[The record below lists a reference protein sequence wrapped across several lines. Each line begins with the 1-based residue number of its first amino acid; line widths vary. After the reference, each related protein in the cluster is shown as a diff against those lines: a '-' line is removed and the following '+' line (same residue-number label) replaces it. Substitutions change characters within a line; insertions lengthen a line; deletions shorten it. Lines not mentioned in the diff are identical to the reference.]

1 MKQKSILGLT
11 VFALLILNILSL
23 IYTQIE
29 VSKLTEQENPTAMAF
44 GAAYLCVNRP
54 PTDIDIGTCNF
65 TMPWGIPINCTMN
78 ATDPE
83 NNSIYFQSYFTT
95 PLDLFTISYTGNI
108 NVSLEEEEI
117 GNHTLRVIAN
127 DLSGCDDNVYFED
140 FNVEVFDINHAPY
153 LITAIPN
160 NSLKWQTAYAFFL
173 DDFFGDIDGDDLTY
187 MVVQDDNLTL
197 INIVDPSSLT
207 TIRGMDCGSSYFFFI
222 ATDPD
227 GLTAT
232 SNTVRYTI
240 TDCPNEDGGEDNGGG
255 GGGGGGGVFI
265 NCISDWRCSKWS
277 ACQENGTRV
286 LRCVDYNG
294 CNANK
299 YIQFFTENCTYIPIE
314 YVCEEKWECGEWST
328 CINEIHTRKC
338 IDANSCGTTNSKPT
352 ENETCIPIPSC
363 FNGIQDGDETGT
375 DCGGSCG
382 SCKKIE
388 QPINISRIDSRII
401 IALMITLATLILVG
415 IALRKQIK
423 QLIDKIIAYR
433 RKKKQPIY
441 LTELQKQKLVN
452 ILFGI
457 QDRLDNDDVNDI
469 NLSINQLIQLYFIE
483 LLSIDIPTKEKIKL
497 SMHKLNNKQLEIVLY
512 DFHKRMTSLNKMNKI
527 RIQET
532 IDEIFDHI
540 YLVSDLHDKD
550 ALVLP
555 KERGVDAEGVID
567 KFNQKLSNLHIALE
581 FKEIIEAKKIYK
593 DLLEKYNTLDH
604 EKKQEVYSDM
614 MAVYNIILYLERFY

>member
-1 MKQKSILGLT
+1 MKQKSVLGLS

-29 VSKLTEQENPTAMAF
+29 VSKITEQENPTAMAF
-44 GAAYLCVNRP
+44 GTTNFCINRP
-54 PTDIDIGTCNF
+54 PSDIDLGACNF
-65 TMPWGIPINCTMN
+65 TMPWGIHINCTMN

-95 PLDLFTISYTGNI
+95 PFDLFTISYAGNI
-108 NVSLEEEEI
+108 NVSLDEEDI

-127 DLSGCDDNVYFED
+127 DLSGCDDNIYFED
-140 FNVEVFDINHAPY
+140 FNVEVIDINHAPY

-160 NSLKWQTAYAFFL
+160 NSLRWQTVYAFFL
-173 DDFFGDIDGDDLTY
+173 DDFFGDIDGDNLTY

-197 INIVDPSSLT
+197 ISIVNPSSLT
-207 TIRGMDCGSSYFFFI
+207 TIRGLDCGSSYFYFI

-232 SNTVRYTI
+232 SNTVKYTI
-240 TDCPNEDGGEDNGGG
+240 TDCPNEDGEDDNGGG
-255 GGGGGGGVFI
+255 GGGGGGGSFI
-265 NCISDWRCSKWS
+265 NCVSDWRCSKWS
-277 ACQENGTRV
+277 TCQENGTRT

-294 CNANK
+294 CNPNK

-314 YVCEEKWECGEWST
+314 YQCEEKWECDEWST
-328 CINEIHTRKC
+328 CIDNLHTRKC
-338 IDANSCGTTNSKPT
+338 IDKNSCGTTASKPP
-352 ENETCIPIPSC
+352 ENESCTPLPSC
-363 FNGIQDGDETGT
+363 FNGIQDGDETSV

-382 SCKKIE
+382 ACKRTE
-388 QPINISRIDSRII
+388 QPTVIGKIDTRII
-401 IALMITLATLILVG
+401 IALIITIATLILVG

-423 QLIDKIIAYR
+423 QLIDKIIAYG

-457 QDRLDNDDVNDI
+457 QDRLDNDDINGI
-469 NLSINQLIQLYFIE
+469 NLSIGQLIQLYFME
-483 LLSIDIPTKEKIKL
+483 LLSIDIPTREKIKL
-497 SMHKLNNKQLEIVLY
+497 SMHKLNNKQLEIMLD
-512 DFHKRMTSLNKMNKI
+512 DFHKRMTSLKKMNKI
-527 RIQET
+527 KMQET

-555 KERGVDAEGVID
+555 KEREVDAEGIID
-567 KFNQKLSNLHIALE
+567 KFNQELSNLHIALE
-581 FKEIIEAKKIYK
+581 FKELIEAKNLYK
-593 DLLEKYNTLDH
+593 KLIEEYNKLDH
-604 EKKQEVYSDM
+604 EKKQEVYYDM
-614 MAVYNIILYLERFY
+614 MVVYNIILYLERFY